1 MLNLLRYQT
10 SLASHVE
17 LPNTAW
23 ENSMIIASLY
33 GLTPP
38 NPSQAESLAKKVAAC
53 KETMGDKW
61 LLAIHVSRKDKK

>member
-23 ENSMIIASLY
+23 ENSMIIKSLY

-38 NPSQAESLAKKVAAC
+38 TQKEMADRDVKVAKAI
-53 KETMGDKW
+53 KDLGHKY
-61 LLAIHVSRKDKK
+61 LLSKPLPRIR